1 MSKNLKSGVF
11 PPFEGIYRNEKGEV
25 VVTDEFYEDIARR
38 KLSYE
43 RWERRLE
50 QAKLAKKEEEL
61 ARKKD
66 IVAQLKDAQQD
77 IEMNINLSLI
87 SKDIVPFAYNYY
99 RSVLCMHASE
109 ELDLETLEFYCSLPD
124 KVEDWDLPSNIHI
137 MDRYLP
143 LEYNHNIL
151 LGAYTVRDLL
161 GCARAKILGISD
173 SFEDFFDNHC
183 KIVTA
188 DEDL

>member
-1 MSKNLKSGVF
+1 MSKKLKSGVF
-11 PPFEGIYRNEKGEV
+11 RPFKGIYRNEKGEV

-38 KLSYE
+38 KISYE
-43 RWERRLE
+43 QWERRLE
-50 QAKLAKKEEEL
+50 QAKLAKKVEEL

-66 IVAQLKDAQQD
+66 IVAQLKDAQLE
-77 IEMNINLSLI
+77 IEMNILHSLI
-87 SKDIVPFAYNYY
+87 SKDIVLFAYNYY

-109 ELDLETLEFYCSLPD
+109 ELDLETLEFYYSLPD
-124 KVEDWDLPSNIHI
+124 EVEDWDLPSNIDI

-173 SFEDFFDNHC
+173 CSENFFDNHC

>member
-38 KLSYE
+38 KISYE
-43 RWERRLE
+43 QMDRRLE

-66 IVAQLKDAQQD
+66 IVAQLKDVQQD
-77 IEMNINLSLI
+77 IEINIHLSLI
-87 SKDIVPFAYNYY
+87 SKDIVLFAYNYY

-143 LEYNHNIL
+143 LEDNHNIL

-161 GCARAKILGISD
+161 GCAREKILGISD
-173 SFEDFFDNHC
+173 CSEDFFDNHC

>member
-1 MSKNLKSGVF
+1 MRKNLKSGIF
-11 PPFEGIYRNEKGEV
+11 RSYKDMDRPDKGSWKKEMAK
-25 VVTDEFYEDIARR
+25 EIRI
-38 KLSYE
+38 
-43 RWERRLE
+43 E
-50 QAKLAKKEEEL
+50 QAKKEEEL

-66 IVAQLKDAQQD
+66 IVAQLKDAQLE
-77 IEMNINLSLI
+77 IEMNILHSLI
-87 SKDIVPFAYNYY
+87 SKDIVLFAYNYY

-124 KVEDWDLPSNIHI
+124 EVEDWDLPSNIHI
-137 MDRYLP
+137 MYRYLP

-173 SFEDFFDNHC
+173 CSENFFDNHC

>member
-1 MSKNLKSGVF
+1 MSKKLKSGIF
-11 PPFEGIYRNEKGEV
+11 RSYKDMERPDKGSWKNEMAKE
-25 VVTDEFYEDIARR
+25 IRI
-38 KLSYE
+38 
-43 RWERRLE
+43 E
-50 QAKLAKKEEEL
+50 QAKKEEEL

-66 IVAQLKDAQQD
+66 IVAQLKDAQLD
-77 IEMNINLSLI
+77 IEMNILFSLI
-87 SKDIVPFAYNYY
+87 SKDIVLFAYNYY

-124 KVEDWDLPSNIHI
+124 EVEDWDLPSNIDI

-173 SFEDFFDNHC
+173 CSENFFDNHC

>member
-1 MSKNLKSGVF
+1 M
-11 PPFEGIYRNEKGEV
+11 ETR
-25 VVTDEFYEDIARR
+25 IAKEIRI
-38 KLSYE
+38 
-43 RWERRLE
+43 E
-50 QAKLAKKEEEL
+50 QAKKEEEL
-61 ARKKD
+61 ARKKE
-66 IVAQLKDAQQD
+66 IVAQLKDAQQE
-77 IEMNINLSLI
+77 IKTNILHSLI
-87 SKDIVPFAYNYY
+87 SKDIVLFAYNYY

-173 SFEDFFDNHC
+173 CSKNFFDNHC

-188 DEDL
+188 YEEL

>member
-1 MSKNLKSGVF
+1 MRKNLKSGIF
-11 PPFEGIYRNEKGEV
+11 RSYKDMDRPDKGSWKKEMAK
-25 VVTDEFYEDIARR
+25 EIRI
-38 KLSYE
+38 
-43 RWERRLE
+43 E
-50 QAKLAKKEEEL
+50 QAKKEEEL
-61 ARKKD
+61 ARKKE
-66 IVAQLKDAQQD
+66 IVAQLKDAQLD
-77 IEMNINLSLI
+77 IEMNILFSLI
-87 SKDIVPFAYNYY
+87 SKDIVLFAYNYY

-173 SFEDFFDNHC
+173 CSKNFFDNHC

-188 DEDL
+188 YEEL

>member
-1 MSKNLKSGVF
+1 MRKNLKSGIF
-11 PPFEGIYRNEKGEV
+11 RSYKDMDRPDKGSWKKEMAK
-25 VVTDEFYEDIARR
+25 EIRI
-38 KLSYE
+38 
-43 RWERRLE
+43 E
-50 QAKLAKKEEEL
+50 QAKNEEEL
-61 ARKKD
+61 ARKKE
-66 IVAQLKDAQQD
+66 IVAQLKDAQLD
-77 IEMNINLSLI
+77 IEMNILFSLI
-87 SKDIVPFAYNYY
+87 SKDIVLFAYNYY

-124 KVEDWDLPSNIHI
+124 EVEDWDLPSNIHI
-137 MDRYLP
+137 MYRYLP

-173 SFEDFFDNHC
+173 CSENFFDNHC

>member
-1 MSKNLKSGVF
+1 MRKNLKSGIF
-11 PPFEGIYRNEKGEV
+11 RSYKDMDRPDKGSWKKEMAK
-25 VVTDEFYEDIARR
+25 EIRI
-38 KLSYE
+38 
-43 RWERRLE
+43 E
-50 QAKLAKKEEEL
+50 QAKKEEEL
-61 ARKKD
+61 ARKKE
-66 IVAQLKDAQQD
+66 IVAQLKDAQLD
-77 IEMNINLSLI
+77 IEMNILFSLI
-87 SKDIVPFAYNYY
+87 SKDIVLFAYNYY

-124 KVEDWDLPSNIHI
+124 EVEDWDLPSNIDI

-173 SFEDFFDNHC
+173 CSKNFFDNHC

-188 DEDL
+188 YEEL

>member
-38 KLSYE
+38 KISHE
-43 RWERRLE
+43 QWERRLE

-66 IVAQLKDAQQD
+66 IVAQLKDAQLE
-77 IEMNINLSLI
+77 IEMNILHSLI
-87 SKDIVPFAYNYY
+87 SKDIVLFAYNYY

-109 ELDLETLEFYCSLPD
+109 ELDLETLEFYYSLPD
-124 KVEDWDLPSNIHI
+124 EVEDWDLPSNIDI

-173 SFEDFFDNHC
+173 CSENFFDNHC

>member
-1 MSKNLKSGVF
+1 MSKKLKSGVF
-11 PPFEGIYRNEKGEV
+11 RSYKDMDRPDKGSWKNEMAKE
-25 VVTDEFYEDIARR
+25 IRI
-38 KLSYE
+38 
-43 RWERRLE
+43 E
-50 QAKLAKKEEEL
+50 QAKKEEEL

-66 IVAQLKDAQQD
+66 IVAQLKDVQQD
-77 IEMNINLSLI
+77 IEINIHLSLI
-87 SKDIVPFAYNYY
+87 SKDIVLFAYNYY

-124 KVEDWDLPSNIHI
+124 EVEDWDLPSNIDI

-173 SFEDFFDNHC
+173 CSENFFDNHC

>member
-1 MSKNLKSGVF
+1 MRKNLKSGIF
-11 PPFEGIYRNEKGEV
+11 RSYKDMDRPDKGSWKKEMAK
-25 VVTDEFYEDIARR
+25 EIRI
-38 KLSYE
+38 
-43 RWERRLE
+43 E
-50 QAKLAKKEEEL
+50 QAKKEEEL
-61 ARKKD
+61 ARKKE
-66 IVAQLKDAQQD
+66 IVAQLKDAQLD
-77 IEMNINLSLI
+77 IEMNILFSLI
-87 SKDIVPFAYNYY
+87 SKDIVLFAYNYY

-124 KVEDWDLPSNIHI
+124 EVEDWDLPSNIHI
-137 MDRYLP
+137 MYRYLP

>member
-1 MSKNLKSGVF
+1 MRKNLKSGIF
-11 PPFEGIYRNEKGEV
+11 RSYKDMDRPDKGSWKKEMAK
-25 VVTDEFYEDIARR
+25 EIRI
-38 KLSYE
+38 
-43 RWERRLE
+43 E
-50 QAKLAKKEEEL
+50 QAKKEEEL
-61 ARKKD
+61 ARKKE
-66 IVAQLKDAQQD
+66 IVAQLKDAQLD
-77 IEMNINLSLI
+77 IEMNILFSLI
-87 SKDIVPFAYNYY
+87 SKDIVLFAYNYY

-109 ELDLETLEFYCSLPD
+109 ELDLETLEFYCSLPEE
-124 KVEDWDLPSNIHI
+124 VEDWDLTSNIDI

>member
-1 MSKNLKSGVF
+1 MRKNLKSGIF
-11 PPFEGIYRNEKGEV
+11 RSYKDMDRPDKGSWKKEMAK
-25 VVTDEFYEDIARR
+25 EIRI
-38 KLSYE
+38 
-43 RWERRLE
+43 E
-50 QAKLAKKEEEL
+50 QAKKEEEL
-61 ARKKD
+61 ARKKE
-66 IVAQLKDAQQD
+66 IVAQLKDAQLD
-77 IEMNINLSLI
+77 IEMNILFSLI
-87 SKDIVPFAYNYY
+87 SKDIVLFAYNYY

-124 KVEDWDLPSNIHI
+124 KVEDWDLPSNIDI

>member
-1 MSKNLKSGVF
+1 
-11 PPFEGIYRNEKGEV
+11 
-25 VVTDEFYEDIARR
+25 
-38 KLSYE
+38 
-43 RWERRLE
+43 
-50 QAKLAKKEEEL
+50 
-61 ARKKD
+61 
-66 IVAQLKDAQQD
+66 
-77 IEMNINLSLI
+77 MNILHSLI
-87 SKDIVPFAYNYY
+87 SKDIVLFAYNYY

-173 SFEDFFDNHC
+173 CSKNFFDNHC

-188 DEDL
+188 YEEL

>member
-1 MSKNLKSGVF
+1 MSKKLKSGVF
-11 PPFEGIYRNEKGEV
+11 RSYKDMDRPDKGSWKNEMAKE
-25 VVTDEFYEDIARR
+25 IRI
-38 KLSYE
+38 
-43 RWERRLE
+43 E
-50 QAKLAKKEEEL
+50 QAKKEEEL

-66 IVAQLKDAQQD
+66 IVAQLKDAQLD
-77 IEMNINLSLI
+77 IEMNILFSLI
-87 SKDIVPFAYNYY
+87 SKDIVLFAYNYY

-109 ELDLETLEFYCSLPD
+109 ELDLETLEFYCSLPEE
-124 KVEDWDLPSNIHI
+124 VEDWDLPSNIDI

-173 SFEDFFDNHC
+173 CSENFFDNHC

>member
-1 MSKNLKSGVF
+1 MSKKLKSGVF
-11 PPFEGIYRNEKGEV
+11 RSYKDMDRPDKGSWKKEMAK
-25 VVTDEFYEDIARR
+25 EIRI
-38 KLSYE
+38 
-43 RWERRLE
+43 E
-50 QAKLAKKEEEL
+50 QAKKEEEL
-61 ARKKD
+61 ARKKE
-66 IVAQLKDAQQD
+66 IVAQLKDAQLD
-77 IEMNINLSLI
+77 IEMNILFSLI
-87 SKDIVPFAYNYY
+87 SKDIVLFAYNYY

-124 KVEDWDLPSNIHI
+124 EVEDWDLPSNIDI

>member
-1 MSKNLKSGVF
+1 MSKILKSGVF
-11 PPFEGIYRNEKGEV
+11 RPLKGIYRNEKGEV

-38 KLSYE
+38 KISHE
-43 RWERRLE
+43 QWERRLE

-77 IEMNINLSLI
+77 IEMNILHSLI
-87 SKDIVPFAYNYY
+87 SKDIVLFAYNYY

-124 KVEDWDLPSNIHI
+124 EVEDWDLPSNIDI

-173 SFEDFFDNHC
+173 CSEDFFDNHC

>member
-1 MSKNLKSGVF
+1 MRKNLKSGIF
-11 PPFEGIYRNEKGEV
+11 RSYKDMDRPDKGSWKKEMAK
-25 VVTDEFYEDIARR
+25 EIRI
-38 KLSYE
+38 
-43 RWERRLE
+43 E
-50 QAKLAKKEEEL
+50 QAKKEEEL
-61 ARKKD
+61 ARKKE
-66 IVAQLKDAQQD
+66 IVAQLKDAQLD
-77 IEMNINLSLI
+77 IEMNILFSLI
-87 SKDIVPFAYNYY
+87 SKDIVLFAYNYY

-124 KVEDWDLPSNIHI
+124 KVEDWDLPSNIDI

-173 SFEDFFDNHC
+173 CSKNFFDNHC

-188 DEDL
+188 YEEL

>member
-1 MSKNLKSGVF
+1 MRKNLKSGIF
-11 PPFEGIYRNEKGEV
+11 RSYKDMDRPDKGSWKKEMAK
-25 VVTDEFYEDIARR
+25 EIRI
-38 KLSYE
+38 
-43 RWERRLE
+43 E
-50 QAKLAKKEEEL
+50 QAKKEEEL
-61 ARKKD
+61 ARKKE
-66 IVAQLKDAQQD
+66 IVAQLKDAQLD
-77 IEMNINLSLI
+77 IEMNILFSLI
-87 SKDIVPFAYNYY
+87 SKDIVLFAYNYY

-109 ELDLETLEFYCSLPD
+109 ELDLETLEFYCSLPEE
-124 KVEDWDLPSNIHI
+124 VEDWDLPSNIDI

>member
-1 MSKNLKSGVF
+1 MRKNLKSGIF
-11 PPFEGIYRNEKGEV
+11 RSYKDMDRPDKGSWKKEMAK
-25 VVTDEFYEDIARR
+25 EIRI
-38 KLSYE
+38 
-43 RWERRLE
+43 E
-50 QAKLAKKEEEL
+50 QAKKEEEL
-61 ARKKD
+61 ARKKE
-66 IVAQLKDAQQD
+66 IVAQLKDAQLD
-77 IEMNINLSLI
+77 IEMNILFSLI
-87 SKDIVPFAYNYY
+87 SKDIVLFAYNYY

-109 ELDLETLEFYCSLPD
+109 ELDLETLEFYCSLPEE
-124 KVEDWDLPSNIHI
+124 VEDWDLPSNIDI

-173 SFEDFFDNHC
+173 CSKNFFDNHC

>member
-1 MSKNLKSGVF
+1 MRKNLKSGVF
-11 PPFEGIYRNEKGEV
+11 RPYKGIYRNEKGKM

-38 KLSYE
+38 KISYE
-43 RWERRLE
+43 QWERRLE
-50 QAKLAKKEEEL
+50 QAKQAKKEEEL
-61 ARKKD
+61 ARKKE
-66 IVAQLKDAQQD
+66 IVAQLKDAQQE
-77 IEMNINLSLI
+77 IKTNILHSLI
-87 SKDIVPFAYNYY
+87 AKDIVLFAYNYY

-173 SFEDFFDNHC
+173 CSKNFFDNHC

-188 DEDL
+188 YKEL

>member
-1 MSKNLKSGVF
+1 MRKNLKSGIF
-11 PPFEGIYRNEKGEV
+11 RSYKDMDRPDKGSWKKEMAK
-25 VVTDEFYEDIARR
+25 EIRI
-38 KLSYE
+38 
-43 RWERRLE
+43 E
-50 QAKLAKKEEEL
+50 QAKKEEEL

-66 IVAQLKDAQQD
+66 IVAQLKDAQLD
-77 IEMNINLSLI
+77 IEMNILFSLI
-87 SKDIVPFAYNYY
+87 SKDIVLFAYNYY

-109 ELDLETLEFYCSLPD
+109 ELDLETLEFYCSLPEE
-124 KVEDWDLPSNIHI
+124 VEDWDLPSNIDI

>member
-1 MSKNLKSGVF
+1 MRKNLKSGIF
-11 PPFEGIYRNEKGEV
+11 RSYKDMDRPDKGSWKKEMAK
-25 VVTDEFYEDIARR
+25 EIRI
-38 KLSYE
+38 
-43 RWERRLE
+43 E
-50 QAKLAKKEEEL
+50 QAKKEEEL
-61 ARKKD
+61 ARKKE
-66 IVAQLKDAQQD
+66 IVAQLKDAQLD
-77 IEMNINLSLI
+77 IEMNILFSLI
-87 SKDIVPFAYNYY
+87 SKDIVLFAYNYY

-109 ELDLETLEFYCSLPD
+109 ELDLETLEFYCSLPEE
-124 KVEDWDLPSNIHI
+124 VEDWDLPSNIDI

-173 SFEDFFDNHC
+173 CSKNFFDNHC

-188 DEDL
+188 YEEL

>member
-1 MSKNLKSGVF
+1 MRKNLKSGIF
-11 PPFEGIYRNEKGEV
+11 RSYKDMDRPDKGSWKKEMAK
-25 VVTDEFYEDIARR
+25 EIRI
-38 KLSYE
+38 
-43 RWERRLE
+43 E
-50 QAKLAKKEEEL
+50 QAKKEEEL
-61 ARKKD
+61 ARKKE
-66 IVAQLKDAQQD
+66 IVAQLKDAQLD
-77 IEMNINLSLI
+77 IEMNILFSLI
-87 SKDIVPFAYNYY
+87 SKDIVLFAYNYY

-124 KVEDWDLPSNIHI
+124 EVEDWDLPSNIHI
-137 MDRYLP
+137 MYRYLP

-173 SFEDFFDNHC
+173 CSEDFFDNHC

>member
-1 MSKNLKSGVF
+1 MSKKLKSGIF
-11 PPFEGIYRNEKGEV
+11 RPFKGIYRNEKGEV
-25 VVTDEFYEDIARR
+25 VVTDEFYKDIARR
-38 KLSYE
+38 KISHE
-43 RWERRLE
+43 QWERRLE

-66 IVAQLKDAQQD
+66 IVAQLKDAQLE
-77 IEMNINLSLI
+77 IEMNILHSLI
-87 SKDIVPFAYNYY
+87 SKDIVLFAYNYY

-109 ELDLETLEFYCSLPD
+109 ELDLETLEFYRSLPD
-124 KVEDWDLPSNIHI
+124 KVEDWDLPSNIDI

-161 GCARAKILGISD
+161 GCARAKILGIADCSKN
-173 SFEDFFDNHC
+173 FFDNHC